1 MNSYQSITNRD
12 EFIQKFRQDQ
22 GLEPK
27 TPKNSMIPLSG
38 YSNKYATNQMHRV
51 QSSEKINRSRAQV
64 NFSSNNLSYC
74 RTSNPEGRWEYLHQ
88 LEKLKRTKL
97 DQQRK
102 LKDHEL
108 YMKDVNECTFSPK
121 LNTNK
126 SMSLLSPKPLSS
138 IGYSSGTRMPN
149 SPNSSSLNAIN
160 MTSDTLLIR
169 QQQWNYKKNMRI
181 ENIKQ
186 SQILND
192 NKECIFKPKLV
203 REIMRYL
210 IVNF

>member
-1 MNSYQSITNRD
+1 MNPYQNITNRD

-27 TPKNSMIPLSG
+27 TSMTRMKSTDKL
-38 YSNKYATNQMHRV
+38 
-51 QSSEKINRSRAQV
+51 NRSRVTHV
-64 NFSSNNLSYC
+64 NSNNVSIC
-74 RTSNPEGRWEYLHQ
+74 RTINGEGRWEYLHQ
-88 LEKLKRTKL
+88 LEKLKRNKL

-102 LKDHEL
+102 LKDQEL
-108 YMKDVNECTFSPK
+108 FIKDLNECTFTPK

-126 SMSLLSPKPLSS
+126 SMSLLTPKPLSS
-138 IGYSSGTRMPN
+138 IGYSNNGTRMPN
-149 SPNSSSLNAIN
+149 SPNSSSLSNLPCDN
-160 MTSDTLLIR
+160 LLVR

-203 REIMRYL
+203 RNCFIKNR
-210 IVNF
+210 FFF